1 MHIFYSAENPS
12 KNTTEK
18 WHINRSYIR
27 ATPSSETL
35 SYTISEKFT
44 ISISGTAPTTQQ
56 SSVYT
61 SWYFNG
67 YNLPSGTSLSSL
79 LKLPTG
85 FTQTL
90 KVNNPTP
97 LHAGTYEALLRLN
110 YRTYHQHLGC
120 PDSYRYFVLYN
131 SRAGANPIILDQISF
146 DLQYY
151 GELILR
157 VFSFLSVTTLCL
169 LFLYFYCNCYYRM

>member
-1 MHIFYSAENPS
+1 MHILHSAGNPS
-12 KNTTEK
+12 NNTTEK
-18 WHINRSYIR
+18 CHINRSYIR

-44 ISISGTAPTTQQ
+44 ISISGAAPATQQ

-67 YNLPSGTSLSSL
+67 YSNLPSGTSLSSL

-90 KVNNPTP
+90 KVNKPTP
-97 LHAGTYEALLRLN
+97 LHAGTYEALLLLN
-110 YRTYHQHLGC
+110 YRTYRQHLGC
-120 PDSYRYFVLYN
+120 PDNYWYFVLYN
-131 SRAGANPIILDQISF
+131 SRAGADPIVLDQISI
-146 DLQYY
+146 DLQYH

-157 VFSFLSVTTLCL
+157 MSFLL
-169 LFLYFYCNCYYRM
+169 

>member
-1 MHIFYSAENPS
+1 MHTFYSAENPS
-12 KNTTEK
+12 NNTTEK
-18 WHINRSYIR
+18 CHINRSYIR
-27 ATPSSETL
+27 ATPGSETL

-44 ISISGTAPTTQQ
+44 ISISGAAPTTQQ

-67 YNLPSGTSLSSL
+67 YNNLPSSTSLSSL

-97 LHAGTYEALLRLN
+97 LHAGTYEALLLLN
-110 YRTYHQHLGC
+110 YQTYRQHLGC
-120 PDSYRYFVLYN
+120 PDNYWHFVLFSN
-131 SRAGANPIILDQISF
+131 RAGVNPIILDQISI
-146 DLQYY
+146 DLQIR
-151 GELILR
+151 GPR
-157 VFSFLSVTTLCL
+157 FRSRGRC
-169 LFLYFYCNCYYRM
+169 R